1 MKNHRQ
7 QWLTCKKNIEN
18 PLTPMVPWLKPLTIP
33 LCPKINHRY
42 GLYRDH
48 YFEQIFKKCGTPCK
62 CSPTWVPPAAFDNVA
77 CLLVGWCLLSSLNQ
91 TVQRKIEGGK
101 LCVKGW
107 HSRVE
112 SEVRTK
118 QDLSKLCEFSIKS
131 CVKFRTYSQR
141 LHRHSYHLVWV
152 SGYHGATYNPLPPFL
167 SLL

>member
-1 MKNHRQ
+1 MVHPVAKLATNASCAILWPNLQPMQVAQWIETDMGDLESFNPGSCLHQRMWVIQTKFDLFNH
-7 QWLTCKKNIEN
+7 LTA
-18 PLTPMVPWLKPLTIP
+18 TSS
-33 LCPKINHRY
+33 
-42 GLYRDH
+42 
-48 YFEQIFKKCGTPCK
+48 F
-62 CSPTWVPPAAFDNVA
+62 VA
-77 CLLVGWCLLSSLNQ
+77 GWCLLSSLNQ